1 MAPTASAFPPFD
13 NRLSPDEKVVQSF
26 VHIVQSKLDSKE
38 LSSSTLYDKE
48 KRMLKNCVLFPGVII
63 GSLVGLVSFITLRKA
78 PLQIVHSLQKRH
90 FHTANNK
97 LRNTKAS
104 LKSKSTT
111 NNTTTYTTTTDT
123 AHPKLELFQEGPILT
138 VFGGTVDLIVASMLG
153 TVAWMISINKQH
165 TLQTCA
171 SLPLKSGTSQISKIL
186 CPDFVSLYKTIDE
199 SFWKTYT
206 DDSVQAIRQF
216 CINCETRRM
225 YEQRLMIEMG
235 FSRRDIDKGNVQV
248 EIQND
253 IDEQPH
259 FFLYRGDNNDMH
271 GEIRKSSSLFHADD
285 KDDWTNQD
293 DDDDKDDDLF

>member
-48 KRMLKNCVLFPGVII
+48 KRMLKNCVLFPGVMI

-90 FHTANNK
+90 FHTARSSK
-97 LRNTKAS
+97 LRNAKAS
-104 LKSKSTT
+104 LKTNSTMNT
-111 NNTTTYTTTTDT
+111 NTMDS
-123 AHPKLELFQEGPILT
+123 AHPQLKLFQEGPILT
-138 VFGGTVDLIVASMLG
+138 VLGGTIDLIVASMLG

-171 SLPLKSGTSQISKIL
+171 SLPLKSGTSQISKVL

-206 DDSVQAIRQF
+206 DDSVQSIRQF

-225 YEQRLMIEMG
+225 YEQRLMMEMG
-235 FSRRDIDKGNVQV
+235 FSRRDIDKGNIQV

-253 IDEQPH
+253 IDEQP
-259 FFLYRGDNNDMH
+259 GDNDMY
-271 GEIRKSSSLFHADD
+271 GEIRTSSSLFHSDD

-293 DDDDKDDDLF
+293 DDDKDNDLF